1 MQGSGQHH
9 SLRTNELQN
18 PFARFTQKNH
28 ILLVRGCCAAPGGEP
43 SLAFCDGL
51 WRDGVGGGGEERGG
65 GDVCIMMADL
75 HCCMAETDTTL

>member
-1 MQGSGQHH
+1 MASPQRGVGEVAREGQHH
-9 SLRTNELQN
+9 SLRTINELQN

-51 WRDGVGGGGEERGG
+51 GGMGLEEVGEERGEG
-65 GDVCIMMADL
+65 MCV
-75 HCCMAETDTTL
+75 